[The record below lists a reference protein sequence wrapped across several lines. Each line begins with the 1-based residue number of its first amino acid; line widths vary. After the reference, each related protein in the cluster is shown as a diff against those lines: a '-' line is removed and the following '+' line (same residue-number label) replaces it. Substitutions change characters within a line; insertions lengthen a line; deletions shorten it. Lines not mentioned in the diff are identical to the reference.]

1 MLSGDSCRVCTYHV
15 NYYAFDPMRRF
26 SNIALD
32 DAISQRHSFAPAHGQ
47 MWTIMNNKNAPPLLF
62 SPLTLRGV
70 TTRNRIVVSP
80 MCQYKSKDGCPTDW
94 HLVHLGRMALGGA
107 GIVFTEE
114 TAVEPRGRK
123 TYDCAGIWSEQQVQS
138 YVRITDFIRALKAV
152 PAIQL
157 GHCGRR
163 ASTHGPMQNF
173 AVLTETDAAIG
184 RPPWIGVAPSPLPAA
199 PDMDIPREMK
209 IEDIKTVIK
218 AFADAAKRSLTAGF
232 DICEIHGAHG
242 YLIHQFLSP
251 VSNRRTDRYGG
262 DRAGRMRFA
271 LEIVEAVRR
280 VWPDDKPLFFRVS
293 AVDGKGGIWDEN
305 DTVAL
310 SHELVQRGVDVIDC
324 SSGGMSGDSAM
335 PKPTNAPGYQVPFA
349 ERVRRDTGARTMAVG
364 LLTDP
369 RHCELVLKEGK
380 ADLVALARELMLRG
394 DWPVQAAKELA
405 LNDYLDLLP
414 SDYAWRLK
422 RRENGLG
429 FTTSFS

>member
-1 MLSGDSCRVCTYHV
+1 MMAGESTDS
-15 NYYAFDPMRRF
+15 M
-26 SNIALD
+26 
-32 DAISQRHSFAPAHGQ
+32 
-47 MWTIMNNKNAPPLLF
+47 LF

-80 MCQYKSKDGCPTDW
+80 MCQYRSHEGCPNEW

-114 TAVEPRGRK
+114 TAVEARGRK
-123 TYDCAGIWSEQQVQS
+123 TYDCAGIWNEQQVHAYQ
-138 YVRITDFIRALKAV
+138 RITNFIRSLGAV

-163 ASTHGPMQNF
+163 AGTHGPMQNF
-173 AVLTETDAAIG
+173 AVLTEADAKVG
-184 RPPWIGVAPSPLPAA
+184 HPPWTGIAPSPLRAA
-199 PDMDIPREMK
+199 PDMAVPLEMHVDDIAA
-209 IEDIKTVIK
+209 VVQ
-218 AFADAAKRSLTAGF
+218 AFADAAKRSIAAGF

-262 DRAGRMRFA
+262 DRTGRMRFA

-280 VWPDDKPLFFRVS
+280 VWPDDKPLFFRLS
-293 AVDGKGGIWDEN
+293 AVDGKGGLWNQD

-324 SSGGMSGDSAM
+324 SSGGISGDSAM
-335 PKPTNAPGYQVPFA
+335 PRLANAPGYQVPFA
-349 ERVRRDTGARTMAVG
+349 ERVRRDVGARTMAVG
-364 LLTDP
+364 LLTNP
-369 RHCELVLKEGK
+369 RQCEQILRDGK

-394 DWPVQAAKELA
+394 DWPVQAAKELGQS
-405 LNDYLDLLP
+405 DYLDLFP
-414 SDYAWRLK
+414 ADYAWRLK
-422 RRENGLG
+422 RREGGLG
-429 FTTSFS
+429 FTSSF